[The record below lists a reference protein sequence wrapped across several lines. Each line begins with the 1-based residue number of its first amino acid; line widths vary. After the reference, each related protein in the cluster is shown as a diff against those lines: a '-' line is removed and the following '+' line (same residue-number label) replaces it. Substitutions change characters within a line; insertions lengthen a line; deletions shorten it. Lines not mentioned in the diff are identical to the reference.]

1 MRAVVQRVSRASVR
15 VDGEVVGSCG
25 KGLVALAA
33 ARRDDTEQSAKRLAD
48 KVAGLRVFNDANGK
62 MNLSLADVGGSVLAI
77 SNFTLYGDAEKSR
90 RPSFV
95 EAAPFAKAEALFES
109 FVRSLRE
116 MGCSTEQGIFGAHME
131 LELVNDGPVTII
143 LET

>member
-48 KVAGLRVFNDANGK
+48 KVAGLRVFNDAHGK

-95 EAAPFAKAEALFES
+95 EAAPFAEAEALFES